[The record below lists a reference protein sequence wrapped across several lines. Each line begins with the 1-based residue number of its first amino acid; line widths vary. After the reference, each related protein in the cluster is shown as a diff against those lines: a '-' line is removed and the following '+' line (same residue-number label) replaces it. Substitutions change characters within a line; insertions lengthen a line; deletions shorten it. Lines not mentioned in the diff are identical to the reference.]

1 MKIRRKEKRIIYM
14 GANISIQN
22 ISEKVRNLGVIIK
35 EKFIIM
41 RQKFRRDRR
50 AEIIYKEL
58 YKDVDEDM
66 VNDFF
71 KEQEMRKNTTKI
83 YV

>member
-1 MKIRRKEKRIIYM
+1 
-14 GANISIQN
+14 
-22 ISEKVRNLGVIIK
+22 
-35 EKFIIM
+35 M

>member
-1 MKIRRKEKRIIYM
+1 
-14 GANISIQN
+14 
-22 ISEKVRNLGVIIK
+22 
-35 EKFIIM
+35 M
-41 RQKFRRDRR
+41 RQKLRRDRR

-58 YKDVDEDM
+58 YKDTDEDI

>member
-1 MKIRRKEKRIIYM
+1 M

-22 ISEKVRNLGVIIK
+22 ISEKIRNLGVIIK

-41 RQKFRRDRR
+41 RQKLRRDRR

-58 YKDVDEDM
+58 YKDTDEDI

>member
-1 MKIRRKEKRIIYM
+1 M